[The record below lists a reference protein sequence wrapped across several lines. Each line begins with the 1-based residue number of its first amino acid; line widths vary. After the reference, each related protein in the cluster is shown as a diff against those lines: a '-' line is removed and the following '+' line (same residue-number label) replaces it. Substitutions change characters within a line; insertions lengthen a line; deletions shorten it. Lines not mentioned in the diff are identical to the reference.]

1 MATMAMNHAEPS
13 IEPASTVALAST
25 VCAQNGAGEPPLDV
39 VDVFVD
45 GSTEASLREGA
56 LRVLQHVRPCWDLS
70 LVQFKEGWTYKRISY
85 RASWEKNDMKKRV
98 TLSPQG

>member
-1 MATMAMNHAEPS
+1 MATAAMNHAQPS
-13 IEPASTVALAST
+13 SEPASSVALAST
-25 VCAQNGAGEPPLDV
+25 VCVQNGAGEPPLDV

-70 LVQFKEGWTYKRISY
+70 LVQFKQTS
-85 RASWEKNDMKKRV
+85 
-98 TLSPQG
+98 Q